1 MTDTGEHVIDS
12 NTEGQ
17 NDEDT
22 TWFLRM
28 FILDHGHGFVKK
40 ISSQGDLKNYTYVS
54 LSSVDSYV
62 MFAISIIL
70 FIRKTSLF
78 IIAHFTFVYVRRN
91 KSRNNGPFCYDTF

>member
-22 TWFLRM
+22 TWFH
-28 FILDHGHGFVKK
+28 FFVPWPWFRKK